1 MVYNRVF
8 VAYDH
13 CMIRCPDLSCSFSS
27 ENIISVSRH
36 AALKHGIPAID
47 TYVAL
52 ICNGVRP
59 TCACG
64 CGEHTK
70 FYTVNAGFVKYVRG
84 HHVRVINNWG
94 HNPIARENSRIA
106 RKASYVRGEW
116 QAWQKGLTKETD
128 ERVAAAGRKESETL
142 RADPEELQ
150 RRSDRMRK
158 NRLDG
163 TIRTL
168 TGPEHSQWNGGTAA
182 LSAYCHGH
190 SKLYAEWKYPKL
202 VAAKF
207 TCESCGSSH
216 KLEVHHRVER
226 MATIIKRFA
235 VELGYDGT
243 KATQHLKHDV
253 ANAVASYHVD
263 ADVPGIVLCATCHD
277 LEHAVK
283 HA

>member
-1 MVYNRVF
+1 MQCHSCGY
-8 VAYDH
+8 VAD
-13 CMIRCPDLSCSFSS
+13 
-27 ENIISVSRH
+27 NILGVSRH
-36 AALKHGIPAID
+36 AALKHGISATD
-47 TYVAL
+47 TYIAL
-52 ICNGVRP
+52 MCDGVRP

-84 HHVRVINNWG
+84 HHARVHNNWG
-94 HNPIARENSRIA
+94 HNDAAKQKSHDSRA
-106 RKASYVRGEW
+106 ASFNRGEW
-116 QAWQKGLTKETD
+116 QAWNKGET
-128 ERVAAAGRKESETL
+128 SETHPSVAQYGATYAAKL
-142 RADPEELQ
+142 AVDPTERQVRADRL
-150 RRSDRMRK
+150 RK

-163 TIRTL
+163 TVRTL

-182 LSAYCHGH
+182 LSAHCHGH

-202 VAAKF
+202 LASNF
-207 TCESCGSSH
+207 TCESCGSNQ

-263 ADVPGIVLCATCHD
+263 ADVPGIVLCVTCHD